1 MICLGDCTIELRVPV
16 HIHGGMHDMSELISS
31 QEHLLYMVRGFRE
44 GTYEERGGK
53 LPSQMIILMLSS
65 GSPGIKV
72 L

>member
-1 MICLGDCTIELRVPV
+1 
-16 HIHGGMHDMSELISS
+16 MSELISS